1 MKDVTYRRLGD
12 FVALC
17 IRRRLA
23 VLAALGSL
31 TLMFAWLAAGVSVR
45 TVFTDLLPAAH
56 PYVQVHD
63 RFKGEFGSSNMV
75 SIMLEVEDG
84 DIFRPAV
91 LGELRRLTR
100 DLQKVDGVDPFQIVS
115 LASKKLKEVRASSD
129 GIEIRPL
136 MWPDVPADAGGI
148 AALRQSVMN
157 NPMAFGAYV
166 STDLKA
172 ALVTVDFY
180 DHLLDYRAVFDQL
193 RTLVAD
199 LGQRAAGEGIRVSV
213 VGEPMLYGW
222 VDHYLPETL
231 HIFLLT
237 LGALILLLLLI
248 TRSWRGTLVPLTAGA
263 VSAAWALGGARLI
276 GYHLD
281 PLVIVVA
288 FLITA
293 RAISHSVQLV
303 TRFDEEMARNA
314 TAPQAAIAAK
324 TAMLALFK
332 PGMLGVVADAGCMIV
347 VILTPIPLLQ
357 KVAVIG
363 TMWVATI
370 AVSAVVLTP
379 VLLSWARRADV
390 AVHPVNLH
398 PALERVLALCTALV
412 RARRPR
418 VAVLVVTAVLFAG
431 SLAYAFRLNV
441 GDANP
446 GSPILWSDSEY
457 NRDAARINARFPGA
471 DRMFVVAATGR
482 ADGLKDPAVLANIAG
497 LQRFMDAQPDV
508 GGSVSLADIVPTVKR
523 TLREGSPR
531 YEEFGN
537 TPEENGELLY
547 LFISGA
553 DPGDLERFADS
564 RFANG
569 ALTFFFRDHQGD
581 TIRTAVERVK
591 EYAAAHPLPGGGEYL
606 LAGGLVGVLAA
617 VNEVILAGQIESIA
631 LALLVLVLCCTVTY
645 RSTVAGMFF
654 MVPVLLSNT
663 LTFSYMA
670 WKGIGMNINTLPIA
684 ALGIGLGVDYAFYIV
699 DGIREELHKHRD
711 LDRAI
716 ANALSSAGKGVL
728 VTALTLTA
736 SVILWASS
744 SLRFQAEMGLLMA
757 LWLGVS
763 ACCALFVMPAMVRVF
778 RPRFIVDAAHE
789 TRPAPLVA
797 PA

>member
-1 MKDVTYRRLGD
+1 
-12 FVALC
+12 
-17 IRRRLA
+17 
-23 VLAALGSL
+23 
-31 TLMFAWLAAGVSVR
+31 
-45 TVFTDLLPAAH
+45 
-56 PYVQVHD
+56 
-63 RFKGEFGSSNMV
+63 
-75 SIMLEVEDG
+75 
-84 DIFRPAV
+84 
-91 LGELRRLTR
+91 
-100 DLQKVDGVDPFQIVS
+100 
-115 LASKKLKEVRASSD
+115 
-129 GIEIRPL
+129 
-136 MWPDVPADAGGI
+136 
-148 AALRQSVMN
+148 
-157 NPMAFGAYV
+157 MAYGPYV

-172 ALVTVDFY
+172 ALITVDFY
-180 DHLLDYRAVFDQL
+180 DHLLDYHAVF
-193 RTLVAD
+193 
-199 LGQRAAGEGIRVSV
+199 GQIRALASQAEGPGMKLSV

-237 LGALILLLLLI
+237 LGALVALLFLI
-248 TRSWRGTLVPLTAGA
+248 TRSWRGTLLPLAAGA
-263 VSAAWALGGARLI
+263 VSAVWALGSARLI
-276 GYHLD
+276 GYHFD

-303 TRFDEEMARNA
+303 TRFDEEIARD
-314 TAPQAAIAAK
+314 PDHVDAAVAAR

-363 TMWVATI
+363 TVWVATI

-379 VLLSWARRADV
+379 VLLSYVRRVDAAAHPFDVSPLLARGLRSCIRLAAAPRIRTV
-390 AVHPVNLH
+390 
-398 PALERVLALCTALV
+398 VLTI
-412 RARRPR
+412 
-418 VAVLVVTAVLFAG
+418 TAVAFAA
-431 SLAYAFRLNV
+431 SLGYALKIKV

-446 GSPILWSDSEY
+446 GSPILWGDSEY
-457 NRDAARINARFPGA
+457 NRDAARINSRFPGA

-482 ADGLKDPAVLANIAG
+482 PDGLKDPAVLKNMAG
-497 LQRFMDAQPDV
+497 LQRFMEAQPDV
-508 GGSVSLADIVPTVKR
+508 GGSMSLADIVPTVKR

-531 YEEFGN
+531 YEEFGA

-547 LFISGA
+547 LFTSGA
-553 DPGDLERFADS
+553 DPGDLERYADS
-564 RFANG
+564 RFADG
-569 ALTFFFRDHQGD
+569 AVTLFFRDHQGE
-581 TIRTAVERVK
+581 TIRTAVARVK

-617 VNEVILAGQIESIA
+617 VNEVILSGQIESIA
-631 LALLVLVLCCTVTY
+631 LALLVLVVCCTVTY

-654 MVPVLLSNT
+654 MVPVLISNT

-699 DGIREELHKHRD
+699 DGIREELHKHHD

-716 ANALSSAGKGVL
+716 AQSLRSAGKGVL
-728 VTALTLTA
+728 ITALTLTA
-736 SVILWASS
+736 SVILWAAS

-757 LWLGVS
+757 LWLGIS

-778 RPRFIVDAAHE
+778 RPRFIVGDIPDPVSQQV
-789 TRPAPLVA
+789 PAMA
-797 PA
+797 

>member
-1 MKDVTYRRLGD
+1 MRDETFRRLGA

-17 IRRRLA
+17 IRQRVRVLFILGLLTAVFA
-23 VLAALGSL
+23 VLAS
-31 TLMFAWLAAGVSVR
+31 GVPVR
-45 TVFTDLLPAAH
+45 TEFSDLLPADH
-56 PYVQVHD
+56 PYVQVND
-63 RFKGEFGSSNMV
+63 RYKGGFGSSNMV

-84 DIFRPAV
+84 DIFRPEV
-91 LGELRRLTR
+91 LKTLHVLTR

-115 LASKKLKEVRASSD
+115 LASKKLKEVRTSTE

-136 MWPDVPADAGGI
+136 MWPDVPADEAGI
-148 AALRQSVMN
+148 AALKLAVLN
-157 NPMAFGAYV
+157 NPMAYGPYV
-166 STDLKA
+166 SADLKA

-180 DHLLDYRAVFDQL
+180 DHLLDYHAVFEQICA
-193 RTLVAD
+193 LVRQA
-199 LGQRAAGEGIRVSV
+199 EGPGIALSV

-231 HIFLLT
+231 HIFLMT
-237 LGALILLLLLI
+237 LGALVALLFLI
-248 TRSWRGTLVPLTAGA
+248 TRSWRGTLLPLTAGA
-263 VSAAWALGGARLI
+263 VSAVWALGCARLI
-276 GYHLD
+276 GYHFD

-303 TRFDEEMARNA
+303 TRFDDEIARH
-314 TAPQAAIAAK
+314 PDRVDAAVAAR

-363 TMWVATI
+363 TVWVATI

-379 VLLSWARRADV
+379 VLLSYVRRADAV
-390 AVHPVNLH
+390 AHPVDVSPMLARGLDRCVRLAAA
-398 PALERVLALCTALV
+398 PRVRRAVLASS
-412 RARRPR
+412 
-418 VAVLVVTAVLFAG
+418 AVVFAA
-431 SLAYAFRLNV
+431 SLGYAFSIKV

-446 GSPILWSDSEY
+446 GSPILWGDSEY
-457 NRDAARINARFPGA
+457 NRDAARINDRFPGA

-482 ADGLKDPAVLANIAG
+482 QDGLKNPLVLQNMAG
-497 LQRFMDAQPDV
+497 LQRFMEAQPDV
-508 GGSVSLADIVPTVKR
+508 GGTISLADIVPTVKR

-531 YEEFGN
+531 YEEFGA

-547 LFISGA
+547 LFTSGA
-553 DPGDLERFADS
+553 DPGDLERYADNGFAD
-564 RFANG
+564 G
-569 ALTFFFRDHQGD
+569 AVTLFFRDHQGE
-581 TIRTAVERVK
+581 TIRTAVARVK

-631 LALLVLVLCCTVTY
+631 LALLVLVVCCTVTY

-654 MVPVLLSNT
+654 MVPVVISNT

-716 ANALSSAGKGVL
+716 AQSLRSAGKGVL
-728 VTALTLTA
+728 ITALTLTA
-736 SVILWASS
+736 SVILWAAS

-757 LWLGVS
+757 LWLGIS
-763 ACCALFVMPAMVRVF
+763 ACCALFVMPAMVRMF
-778 RPRFIVDAAHE
+778 RPRFIVGDISDPVSQQV
-789 TRPAPLVA
+789 PAMA
-797 PA
+797 